1 VKITILQGAFLPVPA
16 KRGGAIEKAWQLLGE
31 EFARMGHEVV
41 HISRHCDGLPK
52 EEKINGVLHVRVTG
66 ADASNNPYILKLKE
80 LAYVLRARKV
90 LPKSDILVT
99 HAFWAPIIIP
109 RKRFGKIY
117 VHVGR
122 FPKGQLRLYSKAAR
136 FQTPSRVVTAAA
148 QAELTEKDER
158 VRTLPYPLPF
168 SFPDDLNSYQK
179 HSKKV
184 LYAGRIHPEKGIL
197 HLLKAWEKIPNK
209 LKSEW
214 NLRIIGPWEESQG
227 GGGES
232 FFREVKKRAGES
244 VEIDGP
250 IFLESDLIK
259 QYKEAELFVYP
270 SFAKKGETFGL
281 AILEA
286 MSFGCVPIV
295 SSLPCFMDFIK
306 PLENGFCFDENSGQ
320 CDEELA
326 MCLLDLMSKS
336 SLSIYADRAVKT
348 AKNFSVEKIA
358 KLYIEDFA
366 SLLEEE

>member
-31 EFARMGHEVV
+31 EFVRMGHEVV

-52 EEKINGVLHVRVTG
+52 EEKINGVHHVRVTG

-122 FPKGQLRLYSKAAR
+122 FPKGQLRFYSKAAR
-136 FQTPSRVVTAAA
+136 LQTPSKVVAAAA
-148 QAELTEKDER
+148 QAELADKNER

-168 SFPDDLNSYQK
+168 SLDIDLHDYKSPTK
-179 HSKKV
+179 RV
-184 LYAGRIHPEKGIL
+184 LYTGRIHPEKGISN
-197 HLLKAWEKIPNK
+197 LLKAWEKIPNK
-209 LKSEW
+209 LKNEW
-214 NLRIIGPWEESQG
+214 SLRIIEPWEETQG

-232 FFREVKKRAGES
+232 FFKEVKNRAGKS
-244 VEIDGP
+244 VEIPGP
-250 IFLESDLIK
+250 IFSECDLIN

-270 SFAKKGETFGL
+270 SFAKRGETFGL

-295 SSLPCFMDFIK
+295 SSLPCFKDFIE
-306 PLENGFCFDENSGQ
+306 PLENGFCFDETSDQ

-326 MCLLDLMSKS
+326 KCLIDLMSKS
-336 SLSIYADRAVKT
+336 SLSIYADRAVAT
-348 AKNFSVEKIA
+348 AKNYSVDKIA
-358 KLYIEDFA
+358 NLYIEDFA
-366 SLLEEE
+366 SLLEEK

>member
-31 EFARMGHEVV
+31 EFVRMGHEVV

-52 EEKINGVLHVRVTG
+52 KEKINGVQHIRVIG

-80 LAYVLRARKV
+80 LGYVLRARKV

-122 FPKGQLRLYSKAAR
+122 FPKGQLRLYLKAAR
-136 FQTPSRVVTAAA
+136 LQTPSKVIAAAA
-148 QAELTEKDER
+148 QTELTHKGDR

-168 SFPDDLNSYQK
+168 SSDIDISDYK
-179 HSKKV
+179 CSTKRV

-214 NLRIIGPWEESQG
+214 SLRIIGPWEESQG

-232 FFREVKKRAGES
+232 FFNDVKKRAGKS
-244 VEIDGP
+244 VEIHDP
-250 IFLESDLIK
+250 IFSDDELIK

-270 SFAKKGETFGL
+270 SLAKRGETFGL

-306 PLENGFCFDENSGQ
+306 PLENGFCFDENSDQ

-326 MCLLDLMSKS
+326 KCLLGLMSKS

-366 SLLEEE
+366 SLLEKE